1 MPRSGVC
8 RYEYTHAG
16 SRLRLSGSWRI
27 PALREIAASLAGCV
41 PRSGIASPVVVDG
54 SELEAIDTSGALVLW
69 QRLTSAGADPAAV
82 ELTGFADAQRG
93 IVELVRARLDEVI
106 ERPASDDEGA
116 ARGADAAR
124 APAVAQVASGC
135 PPPAD
140 PVRAVGEAVLTSW
153 RLVLGSVEW
162 LGRIVVALAQV
173 AGRPARLRVR
183 ELFVQ
188 LAQVCVSAIP
198 VVALV
203 SFLIGL
209 VVAYLLGLQATQYG
223 ASIFVVDG
231 VALGLT
237 REFSPLI
244 VSVILAG
251 RSGAAFAAQLGTMR
265 LTEEID
271 AIRTLGLSVEQVLL
285 VPRVLALVLALPLLV
300 FVGDVVG
307 LLGAMTIAD
316 QMLGIGAGQFL
327 ERLRYAL
334 APTHLVIGL
343 VKAPV
348 FAFAIAVI
356 GCRMG
361 MTVSRDARSIGR
373 NTTSTVVQS
382 IVVVIV
388 LDALFA
394 VLLQA
399 LGL

>member
-1 MPRSGVC
+1 MPSSGVC
-8 RYEYTHAG
+8 RYEYTDAG
-16 SRLRLSGSWRI
+16 SRLRLSGAWRL
-27 PALREIAASLAGCV
+27 PALRDLSDSLRGSI
-41 PRSGIASPVVVDG
+41 PRSGIVRPLVVDG
-54 SELEAIDTSGALVLW
+54 AALEAIDTSGALALW
-69 QRLTSAGADPAAV
+69 QRLVDAGANPDEV
-82 ELTGFADAQRG
+82 ELAGFGDAQRAT
-93 IVELVRARLDEVI
+93 VELVRGRLDEVI
-106 ERPASDDEGA
+106 GAGA
-116 ARGADAAR
+116 AADTI
-124 APAVAQVASGC
+124 G
-135 PPPAD
+135 PPAMQG
-140 PVRAVGEAVLTSW
+140 PVTATGGAVVALWE
-153 RLVLGSVEW
+153 LVVGTVEW
-162 LGRIVVALAQV
+162 LGRIVVALFQA
-173 AGRPARLRVR
+173 ALLPRRLRVR
-183 ELFVQ
+183 ELFAQ
-188 LAQVCVSAIP
+188 LGQVCVSAIP

-209 VVAYLLGLQATQYG
+209 VFAYLLGLQATQYG

-244 VSVILAG
+244 VAVILAG
-251 RSGAAFAAQLGTMR
+251 RSGSAFAAQLGTMR

-285 VPRVLALVLALPLLV
+285 VPRIVALVLALPLLV

-307 LLGAMTIAD
+307 LLGAMAIAD
-316 QMLGIGAGQFL
+316 HMLDIGPEQFL

-334 APTHLVIGL
+334 VPRHLVIGL
-343 VKAPV
+343 LKAPV
-348 FAFAIAVI
+348 FAFAIALI

>member
-1 MPRSGVC
+1 MPSNGC
-8 RYEYTHAG
+8 RYESSDAG
-16 SRLRLSGSWRI
+16 SRLRLSGAWRLA
-27 PALREIAASLAGCV
+27 ALGSIDDSLQACL
-41 PRSGIASPVVVDG
+41 PQRMDQPLVVDG
-54 SELEAIDTSGALVLW
+54 SELAEVDTAGALALW
-69 QRLTSAGADPAAV
+69 RRLKAAGARPQDV
-82 ELTGFADAQRG
+82 ELAGFDDAQRATL
-93 IVELVRARLDEVI
+93 ELVRSRLDEVI
-106 ERPASDDEGA
+106 GSGA
-116 ARGADAAR
+116 VGELALG
-124 APAVAQVASGC
+124 V
-135 PPPAD
+135 PPAA
-140 PVRAVGEAVLTSW
+140 PVRALGQAAVSLWQLVVGN
-153 RLVLGSVEW
+153 VEW
-162 LGRIVVALAQV
+162 LGRVVVALAQ
-173 AGRPARLRVR
+173 AALQPRRLRPR
-183 ELFVQ
+183 ELFAQ
-188 LAQVCVSAIP
+188 LAQVCVTAIP

-203 SFLIGL
+203 TFLIGL

-244 VSVILAG
+244 VAVIVAG
-251 RSGAAFAAQLGTMR
+251 RSGSAFAAQLGTMN

-285 VPRVLALVLALPLLV
+285 VPRVLALVLAMPLLV

-316 QMLGIGAGQFL
+316 HMLDIAPGQFL

-334 APTHLVIGL
+334 LPRHLLIGL

-348 FAFAIAVI
+348 FAFAIALI

-373 NTTSTVVQS
+373 HTTSTVVQA

-399 LGL
+399 LGV

>member
-1 MPRSGVC
+1 MPSSGVC
-8 RYEYTHAG
+8 RYEYTDAG
-16 SRLRLSGSWRI
+16 SRLRLSGTWRLS
-27 PALREIAASLAGCV
+27 ALHDLSDSLRV
-41 PRSGIASPVVVDG
+41 SIPRSGIVSPVVVDG
-54 SELEAIDTSGALVLW
+54 SALDAIDTSGALALW
-69 QRLTSAGADPAAV
+69 QRLVAAGANPDEV
-82 ELTGFADAQRG
+82 ELAGFADAQRAT
-93 IVELVRARLDEVI
+93 VELVRDRLDEVI
-106 ERPASDDEGA
+106 GSR
-116 ARGADAAR
+116 
-124 APAVAQVASGC
+124 AVADTIGL
-135 PPPAD
+135 PPRQD
-140 PVRAVGEAVLTSW
+140 PVSAIGEGVVGLWS
-153 RLVLGSVEW
+153 LVVGTVEW
-162 LGRIVVALAQV
+162 LGRIVVALVQGV
-173 AGRPARLRVR
+173 LVPRRLRLR
-183 ELFVQ
+183 ELFAQ

-209 VVAYLLGLQATQYG
+209 VFAYLLGLQATQYG

-231 VALGLT
+231 VALGLA

-244 VSVILAG
+244 VAVILAG
-251 RSGAAFAAQLGTMR
+251 RSGSAFAAQLGTMR

-285 VPRVLALVLALPLLV
+285 VPRVVALVLALPLLV

-316 QMLGIGAGQFL
+316 HMLDIGPEQFL

-334 APTHLVIGL
+334 APRHLVIGL

-348 FAFAIAVI
+348 FAFAIALI

>member
-1 MPRSGVC
+1 MPSSGVC
-8 RYEYTHAG
+8 RYEHTDAG
-16 SRLRLSGSWRI
+16 SRLRLSGTWRLS
-27 PALREIAASLAGCV
+27 ALRDLSDSLRGCI
-41 PRSGIASPVVVDG
+41 PRSGIVSPVVVDG
-54 SELEAIDTSGALVLW
+54 SALDAIDTSGALALW
-69 QRLTSAGADPAAV
+69 QRLVASGAKPDEV
-82 ELTGFADAQRG
+82 ELAGFADAQRAT
-93 IVELVRARLDEVI
+93 VELVRDRLDEVI
-106 ERPASDDEGA
+106 GSDL
-116 ARGADAAR
+116 ADTI
-124 APAVAQVASGC
+124 GL
-135 PPPAD
+135 PPRQD
-140 PVRAVGEAVLTSW
+140 PVSAIGEGVVGLW
-153 RLVLGSVEW
+153 QLVVGTVEW
-162 LGRIVVALAQV
+162 LGRVVVALAQGV
-173 AGRPARLRVR
+173 LVLRRFRVR
-183 ELFVQ
+183 ELFAQ

-203 SFLIGL
+203 TFLIGL
-209 VVAYLLGLQATQYG
+209 VFAYLLGLQATQYG

-244 VSVILAG
+244 VAVILAG
-251 RSGAAFAAQLGTMR
+251 RSGSAFAAQLGTMR

-271 AIRTLGLSVEQVLL
+271 AIRTLGLSVEQVLI
-285 VPRVLALVLALPLLV
+285 VPRVVALVLALPLLV
-300 FVGDVVG
+300 FVGDVAG

-316 QMLGIGAGQFL
+316 HMLDIGPGQFL

-334 APTHLVIGL
+334 ATRHLVIGL
-343 VKAPV
+343 VKAPF
-348 FAFAIAVI
+348 FAFAIALI